1 MVGVSHMTV
10 NRVFT
15 LCSDVSQEPVKVDN
29 VASPLEYY
37 NCVLS
42 LLVNNVWK
50 CFTYTS
56 QCSPGMDRKKHY
68 LAAPDVT
75 VFNKMYD
82 DPNTYIHCMVK
93 QISFSVLKQ
102 KQSFSSA
109 FNPPLH
115 TNIFL
120 SAN

>member
-1 MVGVSHMTV
+1 MTV

-109 FNPPLH
+109 FNPPF
-115 TNIFL
+115 TQIFFCL
-120 SAN
+120 QTEN